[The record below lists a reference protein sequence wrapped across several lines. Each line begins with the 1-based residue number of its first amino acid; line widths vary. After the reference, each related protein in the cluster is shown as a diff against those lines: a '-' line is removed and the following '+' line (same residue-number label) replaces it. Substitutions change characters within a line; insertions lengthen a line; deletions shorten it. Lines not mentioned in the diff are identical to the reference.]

1 MAPRR
6 NALDVRIA
14 RAYVTPGHPTAF
26 SAPARVAQYF
36 GVSKGRAK
44 KILEAIEG
52 YTLHR
57 EYKQPRV
64 YNPYFVHQ
72 RREQVQADLIDVS
85 RISAEN
91 DGINFLLLLIDVLTK
106 RVWMYPLPRKSAVV
120 MKAKMSQ
127 WLHGLD
133 RKPKVLV
140 TDRGL
145 EFTNRQV
152 QTLLRQQ
159 GVEWMPAQGTLK
171 AAVAERANKTLQ
183 ILIYKYLT
191 EKETLRY
198 ITVLPRL
205 VTTYNRRGH
214 RTLEGMTPAQADQ
227 PQNEPAVQAIAH
239 DRYYQIGLARRQDL
253 PFKIGDVVRVKTQ
266 PKKAVSSSA
275 RAYAEQFHGEYYR
288 IARINRTLPVAM
300 YYLKSL
306 DTGEM
311 IEGGFYAEELQR
323 QRGELFKIE
332 AVLGER
338 VRAGRR
344 EILVKWKYFG
354 DRWNEWIP
362 RGAVRRVY

>member
-1 MAPRR
+1 
-6 NALDVRIA
+6 
-14 RAYVTPGHPTAF
+14 
-26 SAPARVAQYF
+26 
-36 GVSKGRAK
+36 
-44 KILEAIEG
+44 
-52 YTLHR
+52 
-57 EYKQPRV
+57 
-64 YNPYFVHQ
+64 
-72 RREQVQADLIDVS
+72 
-85 RISAEN
+85 
-91 DGINFLLLLIDVLTK
+91 
-106 RVWMYPLPRKSAVV
+106 